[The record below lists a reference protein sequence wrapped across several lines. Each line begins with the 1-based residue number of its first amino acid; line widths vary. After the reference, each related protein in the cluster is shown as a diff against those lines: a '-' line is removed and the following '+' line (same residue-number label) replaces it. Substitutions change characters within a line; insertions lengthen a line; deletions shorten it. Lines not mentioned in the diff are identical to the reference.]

1 LAQPDG
7 NWYFEGPEDARL
19 RLPDYI
25 KSVVCFLCVEK
36 EGRTYYG
43 GTAFFVTLE
52 SKRHPELVFTYLVT
66 AKHCVLTAYGK
77 YGHLKTR
84 INLTNDRPAAVIDLP
99 NKWVFS
105 DDPSVDA
112 AVLLI
117 GIEEGFDVLCLE
129 SEHFANEQNIEEF
142 GVGIGDEIVMVGLF
156 TQRQG
161 KTSNI
166 PIVRSGT
173 IAAMPDELLFDS
185 KTGAEFHAYLIEVR
199 SIGGLSGSPVFARI
213 PPYRSMGRNE
223 QKNEGYCMA
232 IGLIHGH
239 WDIDATKADDSL
251 DDFLN
256 DGRINMGIASVT
268 PIQEVTKIL
277 MENEALKKA
286 RQIQERQLEEEQGP
300 TLDSGF
306 ESPRDNVFTRSDFES
321 ALKKVSRKIEPE
333 K

>member
-1 LAQPDG
+1 M
-7 NWYFEGPEDARL
+7 